1 MASVSLTR
9 VIEKMKLENLTPE
22 IDVKHVKI
30 TQPDINRP
38 ALQLA
43 GYFEHFDATRL
54 QIIGFVEYTYME
66 GLTDETR
73 REAYEKLMAYDI
85 PCIVFSRDLKPD
97 PIFLETAIRHQIPV
111 LSTKKSTSDFMSEII
126 RWLNVKL
133 APCISVHGVLVDV
146 YGEGVLITGESGI
159 GKSEAALELIRRGH
173 RLVTDDVV
181 ELRKVSDDT
190 LVGSAPDITKH
201 FIELRGIG
209 IVDVKALFGALSV
222 KDTQTIDLVIR
233 LEDWDKDKE
242 YDRLGLEE
250 NYTEYLGN
258 KVVCHNIPIRP
269 GRNLAV
275 ICETAAINHRQK
287 KMGYNAAKEL
297 YTRVQN
303 SLAKDVRR
311 TRTMSK
317 YAFGVDVGGTT
328 VKLGLFNDEGQVLD
342 KWEIPTVKD
351 NGGEKVLPDIA
362 ASIKNKM
369 QEKNITAADLVGV
382 GIGAP
387 GAVNAEGFMVNGAVN
402 IGWGS
407 FDLAE
412 TLKKELDLPV
422 TVKAGNDAN
431 VAALG
436 EMWQGG
442 GKGYSNLVAVTLG
455 TGVGGGIIID
465 GRILTGTNGAGGEIG
480 HIHIED
486 AETETCGCKNK
497 GCLEQYASATGVT
510 RLANRRLAKDD
521 APSVLRG
528 GEISA
533 KTVFDAVKAGDRVAI
548 EIAEQFGEYLGKGL
562 AVVANVVDPQ
572 IFVIGGGVSKA
583 GDILFKYIEPSYKR
597 CAFGPCKQTKF
608 ALAKLGNDA
617 GIYGAAA
624 LVLK

>member
-97 PIFLETAIRHQIPV
+97 SIFLETAIQHEVPV

-181 ELRKVSDDT
+181 ELRKVSDYT

-311 TRTMSK
+311 TKMMSK

-387 GAVNAEGFMVNGAVN
+387 GAVNADGFMVNGAVN

-412 TLKKELDLPV
+412 TLKKELNLDV

-486 AETETCGCKNK
+486 NETEVCGCKNK
-497 GCLEQYASATGVT
+497 GCLEQYASATGIT

-521 APSVLRG
+521 APSILRG

-533 KTVFDAVKAGDRVAI
+533 KTVFDAVKAGDKVAI

-562 AVVANVVDPQ
+562 AAVASVVDPQ

-597 CAFGPCKQTKF
+597 CAFGPCKQAKF
-608 ALAKLGNDA
+608 ALAELGNDA

>member
-97 PIFLETAIRHQIPV
+97 SIFLETAIQHEVPV

-311 TRTMSK
+311 TKMMSK

-387 GAVNAEGFMVNGAVN
+387 GAVNADGFMVNGAVN

-412 TLKKELDLPV
+412 TLKKELNLDV

-486 AETETCGCKNK
+486 NETEVCGCKNK
-497 GCLEQYASATGVT
+497 GCLEQYASATGIT

-521 APSVLRG
+521 APSILRG

-533 KTVFDAVKAGDRVAI
+533 KTVFDAVKAGDKVAI

-562 AVVANVVDPQ
+562 AAVASVVDPQ

-597 CAFGPCKQTKF
+597 CAFGPCKQAKF
-608 ALAKLGNDA
+608 ALAELGNDA